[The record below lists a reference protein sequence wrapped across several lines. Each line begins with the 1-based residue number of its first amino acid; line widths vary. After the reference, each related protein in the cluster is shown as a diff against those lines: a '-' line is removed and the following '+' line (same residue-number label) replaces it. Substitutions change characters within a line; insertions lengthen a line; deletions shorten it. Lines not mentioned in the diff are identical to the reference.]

1 MTGPDLSRVVV
12 GGLGITGRALT
23 EALISRDHQVTVVDD
38 RPNSVAALVDALGIE
53 LVDSKSLAELEKVVS
68 EATAV
73 VASPGI
79 PPHHRLQLVAD
90 EQGVPVLS
98 ELDIGALWDE
108 RPRAAVTGTN
118 GKTTVTELTTLILE
132 RSGVKAAAVGNT
144 GTPFV
149 GAIANE
155 SNESEVFVVE
165 ASSFALHRSRYFQ
178 SHAAAWLNLSPD
190 HLDWH
195 GDFESYATAKSKVF
209 QGQQPSDFAI
219 LPQQRG
225 AIAPWLGPIAS
236 QTVTF
241 GLSSGDI
248 HCTGHE
254 LVAHGERVI
263 DLADLR
269 LSRPHDCLNAC
280 AAVALS
286 LSMGASLQGGR
297 EVLSEFAGLAHRM
310 EFVKS
315 VKGVRFFNDSKAT
328 TPHATIA
335 GVEGFNAVVL
345 IAGGRNKGLD
355 LTGLAAAKPL
365 LRAVVAIGESSDT
378 VAEIFAGA
386 LPVVVSDSM
395 GDAVAQAFRLAEQTK
410 ADVVLSPACASFDWY
425 GSYSERGDDF
435 KQIVHRLDPRQVTK

>member
-1 MTGPDLSRVVV
+1 MTRPDLSRVVV

-23 EALISRDHQVTVVDD
+23 EALIFREHRVTVVDD
-38 RPNSVAALVDALGIE
+38 RPKSVTALADALGIE
-53 LVDSKSLAELEKVVS
+53 LVDSKSLTELEKVVS
-68 EATAV
+68 DATAV

-79 PPHHRLQLVAD
+79 PPHHPLQRIAD

-98 ELDIGALWDE
+98 ELDVGALWDE

-118 GKTTVTELTTLILE
+118 GKTTVTELTSRILE
-132 RSGVKAAAVGNT
+132 RSGIKAAAVGNT
-144 GTPFV
+144 STPFV
-149 GAIANE
+149 GAIADE
-155 SNESEVFVVE
+155 SNESQVFVVE

-195 GDFESYATAKSKVF
+195 GDFESYATAKSKIF

-219 LPQQRG
+219 IPHQRDT
-225 AIAPWLGPIAS
+225 IAPWLGPVQS

-241 GLSSGDI
+241 GLSTGDI
-248 HCTGHE
+248 HCTEHE
-254 LVAHGERVI
+254 LIAHGERVI

-386 LPVVVSDSM
+386 LPVVVSGSM